1 MTTGLNNRVL
11 YRRLGQE
18 ARPYWCHFLCILLLS
33 LLSAPLALLAPLPL
47 KIAVDNV
54 LAHHPLPRFLEALLP
69 AGAAQSPGALLGIA
83 VALVLAVALL
93 GQLRDFAS
101 SLLGTYAGEK
111 LLRGFRARMFRHVQ
125 RLSLSYHD
133 RKGVSD
139 SIYRIQNDATS
150 IRQIAIDG
158 IVPLITSALTLAS
171 MVYVTIQINWRLA
184 VIALTVSP
192 VVFLVSR
199 RYRRR
204 LRKQSHEV
212 KKIESSAMA
221 VVHEVLGA
229 LRVVKAFSQEEREN
243 DRFSQKS
250 NEGLKARVRQ
260 AFAEGRFGSVVALL
274 TALGTAA
281 VLYIGVRDIQRGA
294 LTAGDLLY
302 VMGLLTQLYSPLKT
316 LNRKMASMQ
325 TNLAGAERAFALL
338 DESPD
343 VLERPNARR
352 LVRASG
358 AMAFRNVSFAYDRE
372 RPVLRDIS
380 IEVEPGTCLGIT
392 GATGAGKT
400 TLMNLLM
407 RFFDPTAGEILL
419 DGVDLRDYH
428 LADLRNQF
436 AIVLQE
442 PVLFSTS
449 IAENIAYARAGAS
462 EREIVAAAKAANIHE
477 FITRLPEGYETL
489 VGERGMRLSGGERQ
503 RISLAR
509 AFLKDAPILIL
520 DEPTSSVDV
529 QTESGIVDAIEWLM
543 RGRTTFIITHRP
555 SALQHCGL
563 VLYLENGRVAA
574 LEPGPSP
581 NGRMR
586 SQEPPETKPS
596 ERNVYA

>member
-1 MTTGLNNRVL
+1 MTGLSNRVL
-11 YRRLGQE
+11 YRRLVQE
-18 ARPYWCHFLCILLLS
+18 ARPYWCHFLGILLLS
-33 LLSAPLALLAPLPL
+33 LMAAPLALLAPLPL

-54 LAHHPLPRFLEALLP
+54 LDNHPLPRFLEAVLP
-69 AGAAQSPGALLGIA
+69 AGTAQSPGALLGIA

-93 GQLRDFAS
+93 GQLRDFAC

-111 LLRGFRARMFRHVQ
+111 LLRGFRARLFRHVQ

-150 IRQIAIDG
+150 LRQIALDG
-158 IVPLITSALTLAS
+158 IVPLITSVLTLAS
-171 MVYVTIQINWRLA
+171 MVFVTVQINWRLA

-212 KKIESSAMA
+212 KRIESAAIA

-250 NEGLKARVRQ
+250 NEGMKARVRQ
-260 AFAEGRFGSVVALL
+260 ACAEGRFGVVVAFL
-274 TALGTAA
+274 TAMGTAA
-281 VLYIGVRDIQRGA
+281 VLYIGVRDIQRGE
-294 LTAGDLLY
+294 LTAGELLY
-302 VMGLLTQLYSPLKT
+302 VMGLVSQLYSPLKT

-338 DESPD
+338 DETPD
-343 VLERPNARR
+343 VLERPNARP
-352 LVRASG
+352 LLRASG
-358 AMAFRNVSFAYDRE
+358 GMAFRNVSFAYDSE

-380 IEVEPGTCLGIT
+380 IQIEPGTCLGIT
-392 GATGAGKT
+392 GTTGAGKT
-400 TLMNLLM
+400 TMMNLLM
-407 RFFDPTAGEILL
+407 RFFDPTTGAIFL
-419 DGVDLRDYH
+419 DGVDVRDYK

-449 IAENIAYARAGAS
+449 IAENIAYARPGA
-462 EREIVAAAKAANIHE
+462 REQDIVAAAKAANIHD

-529 QTESGIVDAIEWLM
+529 KTESGIVDAMERLM

-555 SALQHCGL
+555 SALQHCDWILQIEDGC
-563 VLYLENGRVAA
+563 VVAS
-574 LEPGPSP
+574 EPGLSP
-581 NGRMR
+581 NGKGRMLQPLENT
-586 SQEPPETKPS
+586 SL

>member
-1 MTTGLNNRVL
+1 MVL
-11 YRRLGQE
+11 YRRLGQQ
-18 ARPYWCHFLCILLLS
+18 ARPYWGHFLGVFLLS
-33 LLSAPLALLAPLPL
+33 LLSAPLALLTPLPL

-54 LAHHPLPRFLEALLP
+54 LDKHPLPRFLEVLLP
-69 AGAAQSPGALLGIA
+69 AGAAHSPGALLGFA

-93 GQLRDFAS
+93 GQLRDFAG

-111 LLRGFRARMFRHVQ
+111 LLRGFRASMFRHVQ

-150 IRQIAIDG
+150 IRQIALDG

-171 MVYVTIQINWRLA
+171 MVFVTIQINWRLA

-212 KKIESSAMA
+212 KKIESAAMA

-250 NEGLKARVRQ
+250 NEGMKARVRQ
-260 AFAEGRFGSVVALL
+260 AFAEGRFGIVVALL
-274 TALGTAA
+274 TAVGTAA

-294 LTAGDLLY
+294 LTAGELLY

-338 DESPD
+338 DETPD

-372 RPVLRDIS
+372 RPVLRDFS
-380 IEVEPGTCLGIT
+380 IQIEPGTCLGIT

-407 RFFDPTAGEILL
+407 RFFDPTEGEILL
-419 DGVDLRDYH
+419 DGVDVRDYK

-449 IAENIAYARAGAS
+449 IAENIAYARPGAS
-462 EREIVAAAKAANIHE
+462 EQEIVAAAKAANVHD

-529 QTESGIVDAIEWLM
+529 KTESAIVDAMERLR
-543 RGRTTFIITHRP
+543 RGRTAFIITHRP
-555 SALQHCGL
+555 SVLQHCDW
-563 VLYLENGRVAA
+563 VLQIENGRVVA
-574 LEPGPSP
+574 LERGPSP
-581 NGRMR
+581 NGRVR
-586 SQEPPETKPS
+586 VLQPLETTSPEG
-596 ERNVYA
+596 NVYA

>member
-1 MTTGLNNRVL
+1 MTGLSNPGL
-11 YRRLGQE
+11 YRRLVKE
-18 ARPYWCHFLCILLLS
+18 ARPYWWHFLAILLLS

-54 LAHHPLPRFLEALLP
+54 LDNHPLPRVLETLLP
-69 AGAAQSPGALLGIA
+69 AAATHSPGALLGLA
-83 VALVLAVALL
+83 VGLVLAVAFL

-111 LLRGFRARMFRHVQ
+111 LLRGFRARLFRHVQ

-150 IRQIAIDG
+150 IRQIALDG

-171 MVYVTIQINWRLA
+171 IVFVTIQINWRLA
-184 VIALTVSP
+184 AIALSVSP

-212 KKIESSAMA
+212 KKIESAAMA
-221 VVHEVLGA
+221 VIHEVLGA
-229 LRVVKAFSQEEREN
+229 QRVVKAFSQEEREN
-243 DRFSQKS
+243 ERFSQKS
-250 NEGLKARVRQ
+250 NEGMNARFRQ
-260 AFAEGRFGSVVALL
+260 ALAEGRFGIVVALL
-274 TALGTAA
+274 TAAGTAA
-281 VLYIGVRDIQRGA
+281 VLYIGIRDIQRGA
-294 LTAGDLLY
+294 LTAGELLY
-302 VMGLLTQLYSPLKT
+302 VMGLLTQIYSPLKT

-325 TNLAGAERAFALL
+325 ANLAGAERAFALL
-338 DESPD
+338 DETAD
-343 VLERPNARR
+343 VPERPNARP
-352 LVRASG
+352 LLRASG

-372 RPVLRDIS
+372 RPVLRDVS
-380 IEVEPGTCLGIT
+380 IQIEPGTCLGIT
-392 GATGAGKT
+392 GTTGAGKT

-407 RFFDPTAGEILL
+407 RFFDPTAGAILL
-419 DGVDLRDYH
+419 DGVDLRDYK

-449 IAENIAYARAGAS
+449 IAENVAYARPGAI
-462 EREIVAAAKAANIHE
+462 EQDIVAAAKAANVHD
-477 FITRLPEGYETL
+477 FITRLPEGYQTL

-509 AFLKDAPILIL
+509 AFLKAAPILIL

-529 QTESGIVDAIEWLM
+529 KTESAIVDAMERLM

-555 SALQHCGL
+555 SALQHCDW
-563 VLYLENGRVAA
+563 VLQIENGRVVA
-574 LEPGPSP
+574 PDSGPSP
-581 NGRMR
+581 NGQGRVL
-586 SQEPPETKPS
+586 QPLETTPPE
-596 ERNVYA
+596 RIIYA

>member
-1 MTTGLNNRVL
+1 MTTGPSNRVL
-11 YRRLGQE
+11 HQRLVRE
-18 ARPYWCHFLCILLLS
+18 ARPYWGHFLGILLLS
-33 LLSAPLALLAPLPL
+33 LMSAPLALLAPLPL

-54 LAHHPLPRFLEALLP
+54 LDDHPLPRFLEAVLP
-69 AGAAQSPGALLGIA
+69 AGMAHSPGALLGIA

-93 GQLRDFAS
+93 GQLRDFAC
-101 SLLGTYAGEK
+101 SLLGTYVGERM
-111 LLRGFRARMFRHVQ
+111 LRGFRARLFRHVQ

-150 IRQIAIDG
+150 IRQIALDG

-171 MVYVTIQINWRLA
+171 MVFVTVQINWRLA

-212 KKIESSAMA
+212 KRIESSAMA
-221 VVHEVLGA
+221 VVHEALGA

-243 DRFSQKS
+243 NRFAQKS
-250 NEGLKARVRQ
+250 NEGMKARVRQ
-260 AFAEGRFGSVVALL
+260 AFAEGRFGVVVAFL
-274 TALGTAA
+274 TAMGTAA
-281 VLYIGVRDIQRGA
+281 VLYIGVRDIQRGE
-294 LTAGDLLY
+294 LTAGELLY
-302 VMGLLTQLYSPLKT
+302 VMGLVSQLYSPLKT

-338 DESPD
+338 DETPE
-343 VLERPNARR
+343 VLERPNARP
-352 LVRASG
+352 LLRASG
-358 AMAFRNVSFAYDRE
+358 AMAFRNVSFAYDSE

-380 IEVEPGTCLGIT
+380 IQIEPDTCLGIT
-392 GATGAGKT
+392 GTTGAGKT
-400 TLMNLLM
+400 TMMNLLM
-407 RFFDPTAGEILL
+407 RFFDPTAGAIFL
-419 DGVDLRDYH
+419 DDVDLRDYK
-428 LADLRNQF
+428 LADLRRQF

-449 IAENIAYARAGAS
+449 IAENIAYARPDA
-462 EREIVAAAKAANIHE
+462 REQDIVAAAKAANIHD

-529 QTESGIVDAIEWLM
+529 KTESAIVDAMERLM

-555 SALQHCGL
+555 SALQHCDR
-563 VLYLENGRVAA
+563 VLQIDGGRVVA
-574 LEPGPSP
+574 PDPDPSP
-581 NGRMR
+581 NERGHGL
-586 SQEPPETKPS
+586 QPLETTPPE
-596 ERNVYA
+596 RIIYA